1 MSKAKA
7 EPVRQPVDNRRAA
20 FWLLASAVM
29 FTFTGVLVKT
39 LGETLHPFEISFFRG
54 LVALAVILPIFSR
67 TGGIRAGMRTQIP
80 LLQMTRGVVGS
91 LAMFL
96 GFYAIVALPLADAQA
111 ISFSRNLF
119 LVPLAAFILAEAVGP
134 RRAIAA
140 GVGFIGVLIMLR
152 PGSGDAGLYLSLG
165 AAAALGHAFLVAL
178 ATVLVNIASRYDGPV
193 TLMFYTNTVSVTL
206 IAIPTFFVWQTP
218 NMTELMMLIAMGIL
232 ATASHNCFI
241 RAFAMGEAS
250 VIAPVDYSRLIFAA
264 LAGWLVFATVPD
276 MYTISGALIIVASSF
291 YILRREA
298 MVAKTDSQSETKKGT
313 KKGTKRGIVTDA
325 PPPPPPTP

>member
-1 MSKAKA
+1 VA
-7 EPVRQPVDNRRAA
+7 ETPAVPARQPVDNRRAA
-20 FWLLASAVM
+20 LWLLASATM

-39 LGETLHPFEISFFRG
+39 LGQTLHPFEISFFRG

-67 TGGIRAGMRTQIP
+67 TGGILAGMRTQIP
-80 LLQMTRGVVGS
+80 LLQITRGVVGS
-91 LAMFL
+91 VAMFL
-96 GFYAIVALPLADAQA
+96 GFYAIVALPLAEAQA

-119 LVPLAAFILAEAVGP
+119 LVPLAAFILSEAVGP

-140 GVGFIGVLIMLR
+140 CVGFVGVLIMLR
-152 PGSGDAGLYLSLG
+152 PNMGAGDAGMLLSLG

-178 ATVLVNIASRYDGPV
+178 ATVLVNIASRHDGSV

-218 NMTELMMLIAMGIL
+218 NMSELMMLVAMGIL

-241 RAFAMGEAS
+241 RAFALGEAS
-250 VIAPVDYSRLIFAA
+250 VIAPVDYARLIFAA
-264 LAGWLVFATVPD
+264 LAGFVVFSTVPD
-276 MYTISGALIIVASSF
+276 IYTITGALIIVASSF

-298 MVAKTDSQSETKKGT
+298 QSA
-313 KKGTKRGIVTDA
+313 DA
-325 PPPPPPTP
+325 PRPRSP

>member
-1 MSKAKA
+1 MA
-7 EPVRQPVDNRRAA
+7 ETPAVPARQLVDNRRAA
-20 FWLLASAVM
+20 LWLLASATM

-39 LGETLHPFEISFFRG
+39 LGQTLHPFEISFFRG

-80 LLQMTRGVVGS
+80 LLQITRGVVGS
-91 LAMFL
+91 VAMFL
-96 GFYAIVALPLADAQA
+96 GFYAIVALPLAEAQA

-119 LVPLAAFILAEAVGP
+119 LVPLAAFILSEAVGP

-140 GVGFIGVLIMLR
+140 CVGFVGVLIMLR
-152 PGSGDAGLYLSLG
+152 PNMGAGDAGMLLSLG

-178 ATVLVNIASRYDGPV
+178 ATVLVNIASRYDGSV

-218 NMTELMMLIAMGIL
+218 NMSELMMLVAMGIL

-241 RAFAMGEAS
+241 RAFALGEAS

-264 LAGWLVFATVPD
+264 LAGFVVFSTVPD
-276 MYTISGALIIVASSF
+276 IYTITGALIIVASSF

-298 MVAKTDSQSETKKGT
+298 QSA
-313 KKGTKRGIVTDA
+313 DA
-325 PPPPPPTP
+325 PRPPSP

>member
-1 MSKAKA
+1 MSESVPPPA
-7 EPVRQPVDNRRAA
+7 RQPVNNRLAA
-20 FWLLASAVM
+20 LWLLASAVM

-39 LGETLHPFEISFFRG
+39 LGETLHPFEISLFRG

-67 TGGIRAGMRTQIP
+67 TGGLRAGMKTQIP

-119 LVPLAAFILAEAVGP
+119 LVPLAAFILSEAIGP

-140 GVGFIGVLIMLR
+140 TVGFIGVLIMLR
-152 PGSGDAGLYLSLG
+152 PGFGASDAGLVLSLG

-178 ATVLVNIASRYDGPV
+178 ATVLVNIASRYDGSV
-193 TLMFYTNTVSVTL
+193 TLMFYTNIVSVTL

-218 NMTELMMLIAMGIL
+218 NMSELMMLVAMGVL

-264 LAGWLVFATVPD
+264 LAGWLVFASVPD
-276 MYTISGALIIVASSF
+276 IYTIIGASIIVASSF
-291 YILRREA
+291 YIVRRE
-298 MVAKTDSQSETKKGT
+298 SGLQKGEGE
-313 KKGTKRGIVTDA
+313 KA
-325 PPPPPPTP
+325 PPAP

>member
-1 MSKAKA
+1 MAKTPA
-7 EPVRQPVDNRRAA
+7 APARQPVNNRRAA
-20 FWLLASAVM
+20 LWLLASATM

-39 LGETLHPFEISFFRG
+39 LGQTLHPFEISFFRG
-54 LVALAVILPIFSR
+54 LVALAVILPIFAR
-67 TGGIRAGMRTQIP
+67 TGGIWAGMKTQIP
-80 LLQMTRGVVGS
+80 VLQMTLGVVGS
-91 LAMFL
+91 VAMFL
-96 GFYAIVALPLADAQA
+96 GFYAIVALPLAEAQA

-119 LVPLAAFILAEAVGP
+119 LVPLAAFILSEAVGP

-140 GVGFIGVLIMLR
+140 CVGFVGVLIMLR
-152 PGSGDAGLYLSLG
+152 PNMGGGEAGMLLSLG

-178 ATVLVNIASRYDGPV
+178 ATVLVNIASRYDGSV

-218 NMTELMMLIAMGIL
+218 NMQEFLMLVAMGIL

-264 LAGWLVFATVPD
+264 LAGFVVFSTVPD
-276 MYTISGALIIVASSF
+276 IYTIVGALIIVASSF

-298 MVAKTDSQSETKKGT
+298 GAAAASG
-313 KKGTKRGIVTDA
+313 
-325 PPPPPPTP
+325 PPSP

>member
-1 MSKAKA
+1 VA
-7 EPVRQPVDNRRAA
+7 ETPAVPARQPVDNRRAA
-20 FWLLASAVM
+20 LWLLASATM

-39 LGETLHPFEISFFRG
+39 LGQTLHPFEISFFRG

-67 TGGIRAGMRTQIP
+67 TGGILAGMRTQIP
-80 LLQMTRGVVGS
+80 LLQITRGVVGS
-91 LAMFL
+91 VAMFL

-119 LVPLAAFILAEAVGP
+119 LVPLAAFILSEAVGP

-140 GVGFIGVLIMLR
+140 CVGFVGVLIMLR
-152 PGSGDAGLYLSLG
+152 PNMGAGDAGMLLSLG

-178 ATVLVNIASRYDGPV
+178 ATVLVNIASRHDGSV

-218 NMTELMMLIAMGIL
+218 NMSELMMLVAMGIL

-241 RAFAMGEAS
+241 RAFALGEAS
-250 VIAPVDYSRLIFAA
+250 VIAPVDYARLIFAA
-264 LAGWLVFATVPD
+264 LAGFVVFSTVPD
-276 MYTISGALIIVASSF
+276 IYTITGALIIVASSF

-298 MVAKTDSQSETKKGT
+298 QSA
-313 KKGTKRGIVTDA
+313 DA
-325 PPPPPPTP
+325 PRPPSS

>member
-1 MSKAKA
+1 MA
-7 EPVRQPVDNRRAA
+7 ETPAVPARQPVDNRRAA
-20 FWLLASAVM
+20 LWLLASATM

-39 LGETLHPFEISFFRG
+39 LGQTLHPFEISFFRG

-80 LLQMTRGVVGS
+80 LLQITRGVVGS
-91 LAMFL
+91 VAMFL
-96 GFYAIVALPLADAQA
+96 GFYAIVALPLAEAQA

-119 LVPLAAFILAEAVGP
+119 LVPLAAFILSEAVGP

-140 GVGFIGVLIMLR
+140 CVGFVGVLIMLR
-152 PGSGDAGLYLSLG
+152 PNMGAGDAGMLLSLG

-178 ATVLVNIASRYDGPV
+178 ATVLVNIASRYDGSV

-218 NMTELMMLIAMGIL
+218 NMSELMMLVAMGIL

-241 RAFAMGEAS
+241 RAFALGEAS
-250 VIAPVDYSRLIFAA
+250 VIAPVDYARLIFAA
-264 LAGWLVFATVPD
+264 LAGFVVFSTVPD
-276 MYTISGALIIVASSF
+276 IYTITGALIIVASSF

-298 MVAKTDSQSETKKGT
+298 QSA
-313 KKGTKRGIVTDA
+313 DA
-325 PPPPPPTP
+325 PRPRSP

>member
-1 MSKAKA
+1 VA
-7 EPVRQPVDNRRAA
+7 ETPAVPARQPVDNRRAA
-20 FWLLASAVM
+20 LWLLASATM

-39 LGETLHPFEISFFRG
+39 LGQTLHPFEISFFRG

-80 LLQMTRGVVGS
+80 LLQITRGVVGS
-91 LAMFL
+91 VAMFL
-96 GFYAIVALPLADAQA
+96 GFYAIVALPLAEAQA

-119 LVPLAAFILAEAVGP
+119 LVPLAAFILSEAVGP

-140 GVGFIGVLIMLR
+140 CVGFVGVLIMLR
-152 PGSGDAGLYLSLG
+152 PNMGAGDAGMLLSLG

-178 ATVLVNIASRYDGPV
+178 ATVLVNIASRYDGSV

-218 NMTELMMLIAMGIL
+218 NMSELMMLVAMGIL

-241 RAFAMGEAS
+241 RAFALGEAS

-264 LAGWLVFATVPD
+264 LAGFVVFSTVPD
-276 MYTISGALIIVASSF
+276 IYTITGALIIVASSF

-298 MVAKTDSQSETKKGT
+298 QSA
-313 KKGTKRGIVTDA
+313 DA
-325 PPPPPPTP
+325 PRPPSP

>member
-1 MSKAKA
+1 MA
-7 EPVRQPVDNRRAA
+7 ETPAVPARQPVDNRRAA
-20 FWLLASAVM
+20 LWLLASATM

-39 LGETLHPFEISFFRG
+39 LGQTLHPFEISFFRG

-80 LLQMTRGVVGS
+80 LLQITRGVVGS
-91 LAMFL
+91 VAMFL
-96 GFYAIVALPLADAQA
+96 GFYAIVALPLAEAQA

-119 LVPLAAFILAEAVGP
+119 LVPLAAFILSEAVGP

-140 GVGFIGVLIMLR
+140 CVGFVGVLIMLR
-152 PGSGDAGLYLSLG
+152 PNMGAGDAGMLLSLG

-178 ATVLVNIASRYDGPV
+178 ATVLVNIASRHDGSV

-218 NMTELMMLIAMGIL
+218 NMSELMMLVAMGIL

-241 RAFAMGEAS
+241 RAFALGEAS
-250 VIAPVDYSRLIFAA
+250 VIAPVDYARLIFAA
-264 LAGWLVFATVPD
+264 LAGFVVFSTVPD
-276 MYTISGALIIVASSF
+276 IYTITGALIIVASSF

-298 MVAKTDSQSETKKGT
+298 QSA
-313 KKGTKRGIVTDA
+313 DA
-325 PPPPPPTP
+325 PRPPSS

>member
-1 MSKAKA
+1 MA
-7 EPVRQPVDNRRAA
+7 ETPAVPVRQPVDNRRAA
-20 FWLLASAVM
+20 LWLLASATM

-39 LGETLHPFEISFFRG
+39 LGQTLHPFEISFFRG

-80 LLQMTRGVVGS
+80 LLQITRGVVGS
-91 LAMFL
+91 VAMFL
-96 GFYAIVALPLADAQA
+96 GFYAIVALPLAEAQA

-119 LVPLAAFILAEAVGP
+119 LVPLAAFILSETVGP

-140 GVGFIGVLIMLR
+140 CVGFVGVLIMLR
-152 PGSGDAGLYLSLG
+152 PNMGAGDAGMLLSLG

-178 ATVLVNIASRYDGPV
+178 ATVLVNIASRYDGSV

-218 NMTELMMLIAMGIL
+218 NISELMMLVAMGIL

-241 RAFAMGEAS
+241 RAFALGEAS

-264 LAGWLVFATVPD
+264 LAGFVVFSTVPD
-276 MYTISGALIIVASSF
+276 IYTIIGALIIVASSF

-298 MVAKTDSQSETKKGT
+298 QSTGA
-313 KKGTKRGIVTDA
+313 RH
-325 PPPPPPTP
+325 PPSP